1 MEKKSFIQ
9 DMFTK
14 SNGLWDSVLISVI
27 SVIMSFFVGA
37 IIMLILGYN
46 PILAYTSLIKGAAGD
61 WISVTMSIR
70 KAIPLIFS
78 GLAVAIG
85 FKCSAFNF
93 GVEGQFAFGALCAG
107 LVGVYVKLPPV
118 IHVVVCFMAGILGG
132 MFFAFLVASL
142 KLKFNVDIVISA
154 IMFNYVSKS
163 LCQFLVMGPFHGAS
177 ASPATDT
184 IQSTAQLPALLPK
197 PYQLDAGFIIMLLS
211 VLVIGILMNKTTTG
225 FEMTSVGYNSLTSK
239 MQGINA
245 EQKMFLALLIG
256 GALAGIGGS
265 IEICGNMKRVVNN
278 FSAGYGFAG
287 IPVALM
293 AKCNP
298 YAVIV
303 TGLFFGFIRSG
314 SFLMQSKAGVSSD
327 MVSVIQ
333 GLTVMFICL
342 ENLLRYWKDH
352 RRKH

>member
-1 MEKKSFIQ
+1 MEKRNFIR

-14 SNGLWDSVLISVI
+14 SNGFWDSAVI
-27 SVIMSFFVGA
+27 SILSVVLSFLVGA
-37 IIMLILGYN
+37 VIMLILGYD
-46 PILAYTSLIKGAAGD
+46 PVLAYSSLIKGAAGD
-61 WISVTMSIR
+61 WVSVTMSIR

-93 GVEGQFAFGALCAG
+93 GVEGQFAFGAMCAG
-107 LVGVYVKLPPV
+107 LVGIYVKLPPV
-118 IHVVVCFMAGILGG
+118 IHVIACFAAGILGG
-132 MFFAFLVASL
+132 MLFAFFVAGL
-142 KLKFNVDIVISA
+142 KQKFNVDIIISA
-154 IMFNYVSKS
+154 IMFNYVAKS
-163 LCQFLVMGPFHGAS
+163 LCQYLIMGPFHGSS
-177 ASPATDT
+177 ASPATES
-184 IQSTAQLPALLPK
+184 ILSTAQLPSLLPK
-197 PYQLDAGFIIMLLS
+197 PYQMDLGVVIML
-211 VLVIGILMNKTTTG
+211 VCVIAMGILLDKTTTG
-225 FEMTSVGYNSLTSK
+225 FEMTSVGYNPLTSK

-245 EQKMFLALLIG
+245 DQKMFLALLIG

-298 YAVIV
+298 YAVII

-314 SFLMQSKAGVSSD
+314 SFLMQSKAGVSAD

-333 GLTVMFICL
+333 GLTVAFICL
-342 ENLLRYWKDH
+342 ENLFRYYKEH
-352 RRKH
+352 RRAH

>member
-1 MEKKSFIQ
+1 MEKRTFIK
-9 DMFTK
+9 DMFIK
-14 SNGLWDSVLISVI
+14 NNGFWDSVAISIISVI
-27 SVIMSFFVGA
+27 LSFLVGA
-37 IIMLILGYN
+37 IIMLILGYD
-46 PILAYTSLIKGAAGD
+46 PILAYSSLIKGAAGD
-61 WISVTMSIR
+61 WVSVTMSIR

-107 LVGVYVKLPPV
+107 FVGIYVKLPPV
-118 IHVVVCFMAGILGG
+118 IHVIACFLAGILGG
-132 MFFAFLVASL
+132 MLFAFFVAGL

-154 IMFNYVSKS
+154 IMFNYVAKS
-163 LCQFLVMGPFHGAS
+163 LCQFLIMGPLHGSS
-177 ASPATDT
+177 ASPSTEN
-184 IQSTAQLPALLPK
+184 ILSTAQLPTLLPK
-197 PYQLDAGFIIMLLS
+197 PYQMDLGVIIMLLS
-211 VLVIGILMNKTTTG
+211 VAVIGILLNKTTTG
-225 FEMTSVGYNSLTSK
+225 FEMTSVGYNPLASK
-239 MQGINA
+239 IQGINI

-278 FSAGYGFAG
+278 FSQGYGFAG

-298 YAVIV
+298 YAVII

-314 SFLMQSKAGVSSD
+314 SFLMQSKAGVSAD
-327 MVSVIQ
+327 MASVIQ
-333 GLTVMFICL
+333 GLTVAFICL
-342 ENLLRYWKDH
+342 ENLFKYYKEH
-352 RRKH
+352 RRMH

>member
-1 MEKKSFIQ
+1 MEHKNFIK

-14 SNGLWDSVLISVI
+14 SNGFWDSALISI
-27 SVIMSFFVGA
+27 LSVVMSFAVGA
-37 IIMLILGYN
+37 LIMLILGYD
-46 PILAYTSLIKGAAGD
+46 PILAYSALFKGAAGD
-61 WISVTMSIR
+61 MVSVTMSIR

-107 LVGVYVKLPPV
+107 LVGVYVKLPPF
-118 IHVVVCFMAGILGG
+118 IHILACFAAGILGG
-132 MFFAFLVASL
+132 MLFAFFVAAL
-142 KLKFNVDIVISA
+142 KQKFNVDIVISA
-154 IMFNYVSKS
+154 IMFNYVAKS
-163 LCQFLVMGPFHGAS
+163 LCQFLIMGPFHGSS
-177 ASPATDT
+177 ASPATET
-184 IQSTAQLPALLPK
+184 IMKSAQLPAILPK
-197 PYQLDAGFIIMLLS
+197 PYQMDAGVIIMLLS
-211 VLVIGILMNKTTTG
+211 VLAVGILINKTTTG
-225 FEMTSVGYNSLTSK
+225 FEMTAVGHNPLASK

-245 EQKMFLALLIG
+245 EKMMFLALLIG

-298 YAVIV
+298 YAVII

-342 ENLLRYWKDH
+342 ENLLRYWKDQ
-352 RRKH
+352 RRAK